1 MSVYQSLPCRLL
13 WVDLP
18 CSNLLHRDQLG
29 EESRRANSAP
39 YSSYRLQ
46 SSSSGLSGGACA
58 ACGNGGGGGSGA
70 DSEEAQQVIDSRGI
84 LD

>member
-1 MSVYQSLPCRLL
+1 MSVYPSLPCRLL

-29 EESRRANSAP
+29 EEGESCQASAP

-46 SSSSGLSGGACA
+46 SSSSGLSGGACVD
-58 ACGNGGGGGSGA
+58 GGGSGA
-70 DSEEAQQVIDSRGI
+70 DSGEAQQVIDSRGI

>member
-1 MSVYQSLPCRLL
+1 M
-13 WVDLP
+13 P

-29 EESRRANSAP
+29 EEEESRQANSAP

-46 SSSSGLSGGACA
+46 SSSSGLSGGACVD
-58 ACGNGGGGGSGA
+58 GGGSGA
-70 DSEEAQQVIDSRGI
+70 DSGEAQQVIDSRGI